1 MINKLPSGNYQ
12 IIILHDIMD
21 TIGYDTY
28 SCPVGMTIELIGGRW
43 KPIILY
49 LIQHGVNRFGLLQKQ
64 MPKIS
69 RKVLTEQLRDLEEHG
84 LISRD
89 IRKSKHPQEVVY
101 DLTASGTSLREL
113 IDKIFDWGTTN
124 LLDETSQKMA
134 RSMVI

>member
-1 MINKLPSGNYQ
+1 M
-12 IIILHDIMD
+12 MD

-28 SCPVGMTIELIGGRW
+28 SCPVGKTVELISGRW

-49 LIQHGVNRFGLLQKQ
+49 LIQHGVNRFGLLQKK

-69 RKVLTEQLRDLEEHG
+69 KKVLTEQLRDLEKHG

-101 DLTASGTSLREL
+101 DLTASGISLREL
-113 IDKIFDWGTTN
+113 IDKIFDWGATN
-124 LLDETSQKMA
+124 LLDEAAQKMA
-134 RSMVI
+134 RAMVI